1 MNKRE
6 LFVVLPDL
14 DAENV
19 VKTLLTER
27 QEALGIALEFC
38 PANCPGGDLLRYN
51 RRDAGCARDAVNILR
66 PVQQSHRHALLLF
79 DHHGSG
85 KEDRAAELLEE
96 KIEEDLFRSGWD
108 EGTVAVVIME
118 PELEAWVWS
127 GSVHVPK
134 ILGWESD
141 GEGLRSFLRQKNFW
155 RSDREKPDQ
164 PKEAMETALRHK
176 RQPGG
181 RAPLFL
187 ELAEKVSVKHCSDRS
202 FNKFARVLQ
211 KWFPRPSGI

>member
-1 MNKRE
+1 MSKRD
-6 LFVVLPDL
+6 LFVALPDL

-27 QEALGIALEFC
+27 QEALDIVLEFC
-38 PANCPGGDLLRYN
+38 PANCPSGDLLRYN
-51 RRDAGCARDAVNILR
+51 RRDSGCARDAVNILR

-96 KIEEDLFRSGWD
+96 EIEEELFRNGWD
-108 EGTVAVVIME
+108 KNAVAAVVLE

-134 ILGWESD
+134 ILGWGNDS
-141 GEGLRSFLRQKNFW
+141 EGLRSFLKQTDFW
-155 RSDREKPDQ
+155 RTDREKPDQ
-164 PKEAMETALRHK
+164 PKEAMEAALHHK
-176 RQPGG
+176 GQPGG
-181 RAPLFL
+181 RASLFQ
-187 ELAEKVSVKHCSDRS
+187 ELAKIVSVKHCSDRS
-202 FNKFARVLQ
+202 FNKFTRVLQ
-211 KWFPRPSGI
+211 EWFPKTSGI